1 MLAALAEKHPEIED
15 NVGNVV
21 LLAPFVGGLHFG
33 YISDKLL
40 DANLWFYYRALG
52 FNYMDLLGS
61 AGRKM
66 QSSLCLT
73 LGINC
78 EFFIH
83 LLSGDEKDFAD
94 VAILK
99 TLTLH
104 YPSITSIKNL
114 LICA

>member
-1 MLAALAEKHPEIED
+1 MLAALAEKHPEVENNI
-15 NVGNVV
+15 GNIV
-21 LLAPFVGGLHFG
+21 LLAPFVGGVHFG
-33 YISDKLL
+33 VISDKLL

-61 AGRKM
+61 TGRKV
-66 QSSLCLT
+66 QSTICLS

-83 LLSGDEKDFAD
+83 LLSGDQSGFAD
-94 VAILK
+94 LSILK

-114 LICA
+114 LSCA